1 MELLLGKPV
10 VDSLKET
17 LVNEIANCKR
27 KPKLVILLNAEDP
40 SSKGYANALFKFG
53 ESVNVDVEIIDM
65 VQDEITYLTT
75 IDRLNNDKSVD
86 AVLISRPLNKSLDE
100 NKIIASL
107 SYTKDVDGINHISL
121 GKLFVGD
128 ESLVPNTANAICK
141 MLEFYNVPL
150 KGKKVLVVGR
160 SLSVGKPVS
169 MLLMNRHATVTI
181 AHSRTEN
188 LNEELGKYDIVIAAL
203 GRPHLLKGEYMKEG
217 AIVIDAGIHYL
228 ENGIIGDVE
237 PHEKLS
243 LISKVPGGVGPI
255 TNACLMMNV
264 LSCYRMN
271 N

>member
-10 VDSLKET
+10 VDNIKES
-17 LVNEIANCKR
+17 LVNEILKCDR
-27 KPKLVILLNAEDP
+27 KPKLVILLNTEDA
-40 SSKGYANALFKFG
+40 SSKGYANALLKCG
-53 ESVNVDVEIIDM
+53 ISVNVEVEIIEM
-65 VQDEITYLTT
+65 AQEESAYLNM
-75 IDRLNNDKSVD
+75 IDRLNADKGVD

-100 NKIIASL
+100 NKIISRL
-107 SYTKDVDGINHISL
+107 SHLKDVDGINYISL

-128 ESLVPNTANAICK
+128 ESLVPNTPNAICK
-141 MLEFYNVPL
+141 MLEYYNIPL

-169 MLLMNRHATVTI
+169 VLLMNRNATVTV

-188 LNEELGKYDIVIAAL
+188 LNEELGKYDIVVAAL
-203 GRPHLLKGEYMKEG
+203 GKPHFLKGEYMKDG

-228 ENGIIGDVE
+228 ENGIVGDVE

-243 LISKVPGGVGPI
+243 YISKVPGGVGPI
-255 TNACLMMNV
+255 TNVCLMMNV
-264 LSCYRMN
+264 LACYRLN